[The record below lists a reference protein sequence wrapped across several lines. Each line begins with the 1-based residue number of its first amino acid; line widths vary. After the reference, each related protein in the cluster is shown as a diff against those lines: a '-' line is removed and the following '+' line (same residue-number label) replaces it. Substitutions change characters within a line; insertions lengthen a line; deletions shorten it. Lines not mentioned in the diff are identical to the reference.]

1 MSLPTNSIV
10 LGDCLE
16 VMRTMP
22 DKCVDLVLTDPPYG
36 INITQAR
43 PCGGCRLGGSVK
55 ASNRKH
61 DPKPWDAAIPPPE
74 VFAELQRV
82 GKNVIIFGGN
92 YFAHLLPPARC
103 WLVWDKLNGANDFAD
118 CELAW
123 SNLQDSVRKFEY
135 RWQGMLVQNAS
146 DRHDRIH
153 PTQKPVGLFSAILER
168 YAPPGA
174 LVFDPFSGSGT
185 TAIACHNLGLDFV
198 CVEKDPDYHAASVAR
213 LRKCQEQARLPLAFS
228 AAPVQGELFY

>member
-1 MSLPTNSIV
+1 
-10 LGDCLE
+10 
-16 VMRTMP
+16 
-22 DKCVDLVLTDPPYG
+22 
-36 INITQAR
+36 
-43 PCGGCRLGGSVK
+43 
-55 ASNRKH
+55 
-61 DPKPWDAAIPPPE
+61 
-74 VFAELQRV
+74 
-82 GKNVIIFGGN
+82 
-92 YFAHLLPPARC
+92 
-103 WLVWDKLNGANDFAD
+103 VWDKLNGANDFAD

-213 LRKCQEQARLPLAFS
+213 LEKHRAQMLLPLGS
-228 AAPVQGELFY
+228 PPTTEQGEFLW